1 MVFDERA
8 QGRVRMMPLD
18 VSGPEEIRARLRSYL
33 AVLGVPSDLADVWVK
48 KAAEGASHG
57 GQAFL
62 KLQDCMSD
70 ALVAQAPGV
79 EDASD
84 GAALWRLSVWLSAD
98 ACSLATLPLSPP
110 LTRQSM
116 ASERLKP

>member
-1 MVFDERA
+1 MVFDERT

-33 AVLGVPSDLADVWVK
+33 AVLGVQTDLAEAWVE
-48 KAAEGASHG
+48 KAADGVSHG

-62 KLQDCMSD
+62 KLQGCLAE
-70 ALVAQAPGV
+70 ALAAQAPGI
-79 EDASD
+79 EDAS
-84 GAALWRLSVWLSAD
+84 GCAALWRLSAWLATD
-98 ACSLATLPLSPP
+98 ARALATLPLLPP

-116 ASERLKP
+116 ASERPKP